1 MRLDC
6 VPDQATLRGRQS
18 GSGAERRDTFWGGTQ
33 THGQGRSL
41 ASGDSLRQSAK
52 GPYPLNAQAA
62 GGCADQAHR
71 TQEPVARDGS
81 AAPGREWPQAWRKDM
96 WCILQVDG
104 EYVARMEDVLDLD
117 AEAPDPRRPAVC
129 YGESPVQLIGE
140 ARQPIV
146 ARPSRTAPAGLL
158 QDAARE
164 PARWNL

>member
-1 MRLDC
+1 
-6 VPDQATLRGRQS
+6 
-18 GSGAERRDTFWGGTQ
+18 
-33 THGQGRSL
+33 
-41 ASGDSLRQSAK
+41 
-52 GPYPLNAQAA
+52 
-62 GGCADQAHR
+62 
-71 TQEPVARDGS
+71 
-81 AAPGREWPQAWRKDM
+81 M
-96 WCILQVDG
+96 WCIPQVDG